1 MEMKLKWTH
10 GTNNGIIMKAHTT
23 YLYYYILIN

>member
-10 GTNNGIIMKAHTT
+10 GTNNGIIMKAHT
-23 YLYYYILIN
+23 YLYYYKLIN